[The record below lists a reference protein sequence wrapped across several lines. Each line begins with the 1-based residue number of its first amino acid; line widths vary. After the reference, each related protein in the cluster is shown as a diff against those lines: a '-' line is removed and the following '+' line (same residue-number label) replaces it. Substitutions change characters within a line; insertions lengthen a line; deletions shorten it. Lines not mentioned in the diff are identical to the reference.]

1 MFCQNWRGRRA
12 LFVRA
17 AVALNL
23 LRFRR
28 MAWFCQ
34 SADLP
39 FCGLPCAIMAEHHA
53 GTRIRP
59 ARDTDILRACGGAA
73 LSRRFVEIISL
84 SPNGFVLPTGGDLPK
99 IAARKA
105 PRTGFH

>member
-1 MFCQNWRGRRA
+1 LAPPTGLVRPRGDRIEFA
-12 LFVRA
+12 AFSPDGFVLPICR
-17 AVALNL
+17 
-23 LRFRR
+23 
-28 MAWFCQ
+28 

-39 FCGLPCAIMAEHHA
+39 FCGLPCPIMAEHHA

-84 SPNGFVLPTGGDLPK
+84 SPNGFVLPTGGGLPK
-99 IAARKA
+99 IAAGKA